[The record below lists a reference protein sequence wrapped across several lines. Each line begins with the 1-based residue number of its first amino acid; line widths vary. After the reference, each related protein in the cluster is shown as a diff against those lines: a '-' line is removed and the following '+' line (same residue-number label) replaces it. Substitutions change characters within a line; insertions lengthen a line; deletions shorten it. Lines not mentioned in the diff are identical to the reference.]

1 MSKEIPED
9 VYNSVETLAEYCE
22 SHSICKNC
30 PFAYKTK
37 DEAYVFFCK
46 LYSEFR
52 PSEWTNFI
60 MKTKKEIIY
69 EVI

>member
-1 MSKEIPED
+1 MSKEIPEE
-9 VYNSVETLAEYCE
+9 VYNSIETLAEYCE

-37 DEAYVFFCK
+37 DDEKYFSCK
-46 LYSEFR
+46 LYSKFR